1 MKRLFFITWFVF
13 LSILIAC
20 GGGSSSKTD
29 KDGTPRN
36 PQKVSKFV
44 KGVAAK
50 GVALPIGSIVE
61 LRSTHKDYEV
71 EYYVLDEETGEKIL
85 NESGNPIIETKVEHK
100 ESIIITSTVID
111 NNGTYEM
118 DVTELASPYLIR
130 AKDSSTGLWYYS
142 VSDGEVGVANIN
154 PYTDMLIRQ
163 WYLKRVSLENP
174 CHIDIDQAFTPGILT
189 IYDNGN
195 PVTDLLYSV
204 FGSPV
209 SGHVWYGK
217 EMSLPNITDINKVR
231 DALAFSINERYGVV
245 LGDVIT
251 RNWIIN
257 EPYDALLDDAGFDP
271 AYLQQIINSM
281 YYSVGIIEKSD
292 VYYQAGKLY
301 IKVWTK
307 FGNSG
312 FVTIRPD
319 RDCVGGDMTLQ
330 STVEGINYYTIE
342 ITGST
347 VIEVQVEVEDFSSAP
362 AERIIILPT
371 YNK

>member
-13 LSILIAC
+13 LTILISC
-20 GGGSSSKTD
+20 GGGSSKTD
-29 KDGTPRN
+29 KDGTSKN

-50 GVALPIGSIVE
+50 GVALPIGSVVE

-85 NESGNPIIETKVEHK
+85 DEFKEPLIETKTEHK

-111 NNGTYEM
+111 NNGTYEI
-118 DVTELASPYLIR
+118 DVTDLASPYLVR
-130 AKDSSTGLWYYS
+130 VKDSSTGLWYYS
-142 VSDGEVGVANIN
+142 VSDGEVGIANVN

-163 WYLKRVSLENP
+163 WYLKRVSLDFP

-189 IYDNGN
+189 VYDNGD
-195 PVTDLLYSV
+195 PVEELLYFV
-204 FGSPV
+204 FGSLVP
-209 SGHVWYGK
+209 GHIWYGK
-217 EMSLPNITDINKVR
+217 EMALPNITDVTKVK
-231 DALAFSINERYGVV
+231 DALTFSVNERYKVI
-245 LGDVIT
+245 LGDVLT
-251 RNWIIN
+251 RDWVIN
-257 EPYDALLDDAGFDP
+257 EPYDALLDDVGFDSV
-271 AYLQQIINSM
+271 YLQRIIDSM

-301 IKVWTK
+301 IRVWTK
-307 FGNSG
+307 FGNTG
-312 FVTIRPD
+312 FVTIRPTG
-319 RDCVGGDMTLQ
+319 DCVGGDMALQ
-330 STVEGINYYTIE
+330 STMDGINYYTIE
-342 ITGST
+342 ITGSSVT
-347 VIEVQVEVEDFSSAP
+347 EVQVEVEDFSKAQ